1 MKREELSGMKVLD
14 AAFKNLVKC
23 VGLSLQD
30 GKKSFSAMI
39 LLFFFLES
47 VLPMILW
54 CKKHRADVLPNDSG
68 PPNCNRCQLSIIE
81 I

>member
-39 LLFFFLES
+39 LLFFFPRVSSAYDTLVQETQS
-47 VLPMILW
+47 
-54 CKKHRADVLPNDSG
+54 
-68 PPNCNRCQLSIIE
+68 
-81 I
+81 